1 MVMILMSSLSEK
13 YNNLLT
19 TLETV
24 KEEDLSL
31 EYVRDRVLSEY
42 ERRCGE
48 VDAELTQLFMVH
60 CTLDK
65 SRRAQSMGG
74 IDLVMLLTSRAII
87 VKNLVILRK
96 IVQS

>member
-1 MVMILMSSLSEK
+1 MSSLSEK
-13 YNNLLT
+13 YNNVLT

-42 ERRCGE
+42 EGRCGE
-48 VDAELTQLFMVH
+48 VDSWELTKLFMVH